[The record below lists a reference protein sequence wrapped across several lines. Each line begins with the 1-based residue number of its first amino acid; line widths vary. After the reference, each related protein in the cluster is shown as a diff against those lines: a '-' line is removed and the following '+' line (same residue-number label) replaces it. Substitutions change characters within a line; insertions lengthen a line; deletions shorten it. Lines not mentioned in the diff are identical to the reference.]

1 VAQAYSMEGFEI
13 RIDGHVLEMRTEG
26 RRTAGMGRD
35 PGRSFQSFMANS
47 DIRGIMFDVRGAQYE
62 FTDFEWEE
70 RARVLARLCHHVPT
84 AIICRPDQTGQ
95 VACITD
101 QIVARGGVALACRS
115 RQAARSW
122 LDTHVSSAIAG

>member
-1 VAQAYSMEGFEI
+1 MAQAYSMEGFEI

-26 RRTAGMGRD
+26 TRTAAMGRD

-47 DIRGIMFDVRGAQYE
+47 DIGGIVFDVRGAQYE

-95 VACITD
+95 VARITE
-101 QIVARGGVALACRS
+101 QIDARGGVALACRS
-115 RQAARSW
+115 RQAARTW
-122 LDTHVSSAIAG
+122 LDSRVPSNVTG